1 MNLYNYENGKNR
13 SQLVHSQISEA
24 LLMFR
29 SKSFT
34 LWLWHIDHEWTI
46 WERKELIE
54 TPFLRGFIVEPW
66 QYPNWRSSWWVCD
79 KAMQMV
85 LWHRNC
91 YDRRETA
98 KFARNQLV
106 CMSFFGWFCAVWRHK
121 PPLKKC
127 LNLVWWSVYA
137 RNNFAALPH
146 ELLVQDWSLIWSIY
160 IIPVWPKHLHSCS
173 LSKKDSP
180 IKLLKLAA
188 SRENF
193 RLLCDFG
200 THWRYF
206 S

>member
-46 WERKELIE
+46 WERNELIV
-54 TPFLRGFIVEPW
+54 VEPW

-106 CMSFFGWFCAVWRHK
+106 CMSFLVGFVLFEGINHHWKNASTWFDG
-121 PPLKKC
+121 L
-127 LNLVWWSVYA
+127 STQGTI
-137 RNNFAALPH
+137 FAALPH

-200 THWRYF
+200 THEDISAKTGRPM
-206 S
+206 